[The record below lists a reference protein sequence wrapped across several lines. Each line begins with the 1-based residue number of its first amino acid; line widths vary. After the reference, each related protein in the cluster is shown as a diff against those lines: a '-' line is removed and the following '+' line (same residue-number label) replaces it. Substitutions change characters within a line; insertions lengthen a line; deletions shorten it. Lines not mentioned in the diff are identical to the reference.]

1 MKKYLLSISAIVLT
15 AGTLVFTGCK
25 KDDATAPVIT
35 MNGTDVTVPLQG
47 TYTELGATATDDK
60 DGAIIP
66 TVSGTVDVNM
76 VGTYKITYSAT
87 DAAGN
92 AAEEVRTVTVIN
104 SAAAVWA
111 GSYVASE
118 TDVNGLYAYKHD
130 VVVTAS
136 DVKNNRIYMTP
147 LGDYAN
153 NKVYAD
159 VTGTSLDIPSQ
170 TVIGVGTG
178 TTASCEVHNRK
189 TDGTGAKTSTG
200 FTLTYNDAKVAPC
213 TGSRSAV
220 AGTFIKK

>member
-25 KDDATAPVIT
+25 KDDTTAPVIT
-35 MNGTDVTVPLQG
+35 LNGTDVSVPLQG

-60 DGAIIP
+60 DGAIVP
-66 TVSGTVDVNM
+66 TVSGTVNVDLA
-76 VGTYKITYSAT
+76 GTYKITYSAT

-92 AAEEVRTVTVIN
+92 AAEETRTVTVYN
-104 SAAAVWA
+104 AAAAAWA
-111 GSYVASE
+111 GKYAASE
-118 TDVNGLYAYKHD
+118 TDVNGLYTYKNE

-136 DVKNNRIYMTP
+136 DVKNNRIYITP
-147 LGDYAN
+147 LADFAN

-159 VTGTSLDIPSQ
+159 VTGSTLDIPSQ
-170 TVIGVGTG
+170 TVVGVGTG
-178 TTASCEVHNRK
+178 TTASCDVHNRK
-189 TDGTGAKTSTG
+189 TDGTGAKTATG

-213 TGSRSAV
+213 TGSRTAV